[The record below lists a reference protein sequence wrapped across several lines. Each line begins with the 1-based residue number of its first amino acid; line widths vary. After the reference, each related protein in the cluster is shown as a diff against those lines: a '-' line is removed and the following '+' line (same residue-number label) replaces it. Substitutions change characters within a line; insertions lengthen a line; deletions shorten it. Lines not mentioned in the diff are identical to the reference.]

1 MVTRARLLPLAVAA
15 FGLAAA
21 SPALAA
27 DLGKNLAGETCQ
39 WSGSPAVDQPVSIMC
54 GGATQPVATISVLP
68 SQNLPR
74 DVIARRSAIAQLSVA
89 GYAQATCA
97 PAKWYGATMLRT
109 CTLNSNGWPRILI
122 AREAAGRLYSAEGAP
137 SALPA
142 MQAAIAA
149 DSHVAATDDA
159 ALTDALS
166 TELSASLLH
175 ASAADYAAYEKSTE
189 AARLAGA
196 SDNYAAAEAGYR
208 AALTTEQSLFGPN
221 SLVVGQTL
229 AELALQVSNQGRFV
243 EAAALFHRAAPILE
257 ASSDNNVRGRYFSY
271 LALDAA
277 NQRHYDDALK
287 FARQATAAR
296 RAQIASATAANA
308 SADTS
313 AGGQTAPVSQ
323 GELAHDLRVEA
334 EMALR
339 LGDLA
344 SARASGEEALWIV
357 SEEPSL
363 PLWWRADTVGLM
375 AEINERDG
383 RTVAAEHDYR
393 DARDLDVKIFGDTA
407 PTAAADL
414 RLAEF
419 YTRQQLYAPAMDAF
433 RLATAIAAKDPIAR
447 AQLLPD
453 DVVQYVAAD
462 MGNGAGD
469 AARDADIF
477 RVSQFANTG
486 VADQTIARVAAR
498 EAAGNGAL
506 ADLILKAQAAARDRD
521 RATVDLAAEIAL
533 PDSERK
539 SGREDDL
546 NAQVKQ
552 ASATAD
558 SLAIQVKQE
567 FPQYAALANP
577 GPADLAA
584 VQAQLSPGDAML
596 IFIIGNDSSTALVV
610 RHDGFAAV
618 PLAIGQDALAT
629 DVADLRS
636 AFVPAAGRLP
646 QFSLKNSYA
655 LYQALVAPV
664 ESHLNGV
671 DHLIVVPGG
680 ALSSLPLSLLVS
692 QNPGDSHDYSNAAW
706 LVKRFAIS
714 TMPSARALVTL
725 HDEAEHHAPA
735 ARTFLGIGAPA
746 FQGAS
751 GVAGAKALADLSGA
765 CRAAGPVPPDLLRAL
780 PPLPSTASE
789 VQAVGR
795 QIGGGS
801 ATILLG
807 AQATEANLRAQ
818 PLEQYGVVYFAT
830 HGILPGELHCEGEPS
845 LALSPPATPATST
858 ATDGMLTASEIAQL
872 KLNADLVV
880 LSACN
885 TAESGDGLGGG
896 ALEGLSDSFFAAG
909 ARSVLATHWE
919 VPSAATAALMTTVFA
934 PANRARGLAQALR
947 QAQLSLIAQGAMAH
961 PFNWA
966 AFTIIGDGETIGV
979 ERSAQL
985 TKGSTP

>member
-1 MVTRARLLPLAVAA
+1 MVTRTHLLSLLVAA
-15 FGLAAA
+15 LGVAAA
-21 SPALAA
+21 SPAFAA

-39 WSGSPAVDQPVSIMC
+39 WSGSPAVDQPAAITC
-54 GGATQPVATISVLP
+54 GTQPVATISVLP
-68 SQNLPR
+68 MRTLPQ
-74 DVIARRSAIAQLSVA
+74 DAAARRSAIAQLSVS
-89 GYAQATCA
+89 GYAEATCD
-97 PAKWYGATMLRT
+97 PAKWLGATMLRT
-109 CTLNSNGWPRILI
+109 CTLNSNGWPRIVI
-122 AREAAGRLYSAEGAP
+122 AREAGGKLYSAEGAP
-137 SALPA
+137 SALPV
-142 MQAAIAA
+142 MQAAIAG

-159 ALTDALS
+159 ALTQALAAKF
-166 TELSASLLH
+166 SASLLH
-175 ASAADYAAYEKSTE
+175 ASGADYAGYEQSTE
-189 AARLAGA
+189 VARLAGA
-196 SDNYAAAEAGYR
+196 SDNYAAAETGYR
-208 AALTTEQSLFGPN
+208 AALATEQNLFGAN

-229 AELALQVSNQGRFV
+229 AELALQVSNQRRFA
-243 EAAALFHRAAPILE
+243 EAAALFQRAAPILE
-257 ASSDNNVRGRYFSY
+257 TSSDNNVRGRYFSY

-296 RAQIASATAANA
+296 RAQIAAATDANT

-313 AGGQTAPVSQ
+313 SGGQTAPVSQ

-375 AEINERDG
+375 GEINERDG

-407 PTAAADL
+407 PSSGADL

-419 YTRQQLYAPAMDAF
+419 YTRQQLYGPAMDAF
-433 RLATAIAAKDPIAR
+433 RLAVAIAAKDPIAR

-462 MGNGAGD
+462 MGNGASADD

-506 ADLILKAQAAARDRD
+506 ADLILKAQQAARDRD
-521 RATVDLAAEIAL
+521 TATVDLAAEIAL
-533 PDSERK
+533 PDSERS
-539 SGREDDL
+539 SGRQQDL
-546 NAQVKQ
+546 NAKLKL
-552 ASATAD
+552 ASASAEG
-558 SLAIQVKQE
+558 LAIKVRQE

-577 GPADLAA
+577 GPTDLTA
-584 VQAQLSPGDAML
+584 VQGQLSPDEATL
-596 IFIIGNDSSTALVV
+596 IFVIGNTSSYALIV

-636 AFVPAAGRLP
+636 AFVPVAGRLP

-655 LYQALVAPV
+655 LYQTLIAPV

-671 DHLIVVPGG
+671 DHLIVVPGA
-680 ALSSLPLSLLVS
+680 ALSSVPLSLLVS
-692 QNPGDSHDYSNAAW
+692 QNPGDSHDYSSAAW

-725 HDEAEHHAPA
+725 HEESAHRIPA
-735 ARTFLGIGAPA
+735 ARPFLGVGAPA

-789 VQAVGR
+789 VQSVGR

-818 PLEQYGVVYFAT
+818 PLAQYGVVYFAT

-845 LALSPPATPATST
+845 LALSPSATPAATT

-885 TAESGDGLGGG
+885 TAEGGDGLGGG

-919 VPSAATAALMTTVFA
+919 VPSAATAALMTNVFA

-966 AFTIIGDGETIGV
+966 AFTIIGDGETMGV